1 LLKYGCCIGL
11 VVIVLLSR
19 GVVLAAPAQSQPAN
33 VTIAYTSISPQ
44 YAPVWIAKEAGLF
57 KNNGIDAQLVYMRGG
72 ILATQALVSNDV
84 NFISAGGGGV
94 VDAVLG
100 GAEIFIVASPI
111 NQEPQVLVA
120 KKEIKEIAQLKGKK
134 LAVNSLAGPSMLSLK
149 MILAASGLDP
159 DRDVS
164 YLATGPSASRY
175 GALQL
180 GQVDATTLTPPFTS
194 AARKAGY
201 TFFESI
207 PGMKEAELPNA
218 ALITSRKFFE
228 AEPLATE
235 MVIKSVIEGIHFYKT
250 EKFKTPAILKKYMK
264 LENADELQETYN
276 FYVKMLAEKPYPT
289 AKGIQTIL
297 DWSKRAD
304 ARKANPAQFI
314 QTKVVEKLDKTGV
327 YRRAVSKIIRTKF
340 CSSACFLGVIPGA
353 LAAIPPEA
361 DQPQAEASATPNPE
375 GWTGNLDSRVR
386 GNDGRTPGV
395 FL

>member
-1 LLKYGCCIGL
+1 MSKYCCQIGL
-11 VVIVLLSR
+11 LIIWLLSACI
-19 GVVLAAPAQSQPAN
+19 VFAAQLQAQLSS

-44 YAPVWIAKEAGLF
+44 YAPVWIAKDAGF
-57 KNNGIDAQLVYMRGG
+57 FRKNGVDAQLVYMRGG
-72 ILATQALVSNDV
+72 IVATQALVSNDV
-84 NFISAGGGGV
+84 NFINAGGGGV

-100 GAEIFIVASPI
+100 GAEIFIVVSPI

-134 LAVNSLAGPSMLSLK
+134 LAVNSLAGPSLLSLK

-164 YLATGPSASRY
+164 YLATGPSASRFA
-175 GALQL
+175 ALQA

-201 TFFESI
+201 TFFENLS
-207 PGMKEAELPNA
+207 GVKEAELPNA
-218 ALITSRKFFE
+218 AVVTSRKFLD
-228 AEPLATE
+228 AEPLAAE

-250 EKFKTPAILKKYMK
+250 EKTKTPAILEKYMK
-264 LENADELQETYN
+264 VENAQELQETYE
-276 FYVKMLAEKPYPT
+276 FYIKMLAEKPYPS

-314 QTKVVEKLDKTGV
+314 NTKIIEKLDRQGF
-327 YRRAVSKIIRTKF
+327 I
-340 CSSACFLGVIPGA
+340 
-353 LAAIPPEA
+353 
-361 DQPQAEASATPNPE
+361 
-375 GWTGNLDSRVR
+375 
-386 GNDGRTPGV
+386 DGLYGR
-395 FL
+395 

>member
-1 LLKYGCCIGL
+1 MLHSSCLIFTAELFIRLGVSPAKKSSFVPLCPSGNLTCEEQFPSLKKRGQGRFWTKVSYSVALTIL
-11 VVIVLLSR
+11 LLSN
-19 GVVLAAPAQSQPAN
+19 AAGFSAQEKLAN

-44 YAPVWIAKEAGLF
+44 YALVWIAKEAGFF
-57 KNNGIDAQLVYMRGG
+57 KRNGINAQLVYMRGG
-72 ILATQALVSNDV
+72 IVATQALVSNDV
-84 NFISAGGGGV
+84 NFINAGGGGV

-100 GAEIFIVASPI
+100 GADIFIVASPI

-134 LAVNSLAGPSMLSLK
+134 LAVNSLAGPSILSLK

-164 YLATGPSASRY
+164 YLATGPSASRF

-194 AARKAGY
+194 AARRAGY

-228 AEPLATE
+228 AEPLAAE

-250 EKFKTPAILKKYMK
+250 EKIKTPAILKKYMK
-264 LENADELQETYN
+264 LENAEELQETYN
-276 FYVKMLAEKPYPT
+276 FYVKLLAEKPYPT

-297 DWSKRAD
+297 EWSKRAD

-314 QTKVVEKLDKTGV
+314 QTRVVEKLDK
-327 YRRAVSKIIRTKF
+327 
-340 CSSACFLGVIPGA
+340 
-353 LAAIPPEA
+353 
-361 DQPQAEASATPNPE
+361 E
-375 GWTGNLDSRVR
+375 GFI
-386 GNDGRTPGV
+386 DG
-395 FL
+395 LYKK